1 MKSNKN
7 FQENFLLNRKT
18 CVFILSIIQK
28 ARENYFKENIQLEE
42 PSKNRLEKIKAQ
54 VEQYKIRIEIIY
66 KSQKIINEKTK
77 QLQQAK
83 KIVLKVKLLNIYRF
97 LLGI

>member
-1 MKSNKN
+1 MKSNKH

-28 ARENYFKENIQLEE
+28 TIENYFKENIKLEE
-42 PSKNRLEKIKAQ
+42 PSKIRLEKIQAQ

-66 KSQKIINEKTK
+66 KSQNIINERTK

-83 KIVLKVKLLNIYRF
+83 KIVLKVQ
-97 LLGI
+97 